1 MDEMV
6 AAMMK
11 SGMSESDARDL
22 VTQTCI
28 GSGMLARK
36 TVEKSLSQLK
46 SDVTVPGGSTA
57 VAMSHLE
64 ENDWG
69 NHTAVA
75 LMKSAAMNRNMGK

>member
-6 AAMMK
+6 AAMIR
-11 SGMSESDARDL
+11 SGMPESDARDL

-36 TVEKSLSQLK
+36 TREKSLLQLK
-46 SDVTVPGGSTA
+46 SDVIVPGGSTA

-64 ENDWG
+64 ANEWG
-69 NHTAVA
+69 NHIAIA
-75 LMKSAAMNRNMGK
+75 LERSTTMNRDMGK